1 MKTANQSW
9 SPLVMLLI
17 KEKLLKKNEREQR
30 ANEQNFTKA
39 EHGKNADT
47 TSYLKSRFV
56 KGA

>member
-1 MKTANQSW
+1 MENRNW
-9 SPLVMLLI
+9 SRSDMLLI
-17 KEKLLKKNEREQR
+17 REKFLKKNEREQR